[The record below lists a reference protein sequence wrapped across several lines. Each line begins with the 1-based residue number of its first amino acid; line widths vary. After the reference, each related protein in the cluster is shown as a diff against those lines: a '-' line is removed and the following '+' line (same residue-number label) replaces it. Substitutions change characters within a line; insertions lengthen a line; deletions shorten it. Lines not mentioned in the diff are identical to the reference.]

1 MTRKFSETR
10 RFLALYWPHLA
21 ADRWRRTNGAADS
34 LLVFTAKQRG
44 AMRIV
49 ATCEGARGLAGL
61 TLADARAREPDL
73 IAIDADPAGDLHL
86 LERIADGCDRYTP
99 MVALD
104 SEAGVTLDVTG
115 CGDAEAIADDA
126 ATRLAAAGWQVRHA
140 LAGTPEAAQALA
152 RYQTAPA
159 TDEGAAVRRLPIAA
173 LEADDDTELALRR
186 AGLKTIG
193 DLAAR
198 PSAPLVA
205 RFGADV
211 GDRLARLLG
220 KSDSRITPR
229 RAPPALVFERRFAEP
244 IARTDYALK
253 MLGELAA
260 EAEVALAERHMGGR
274 RYAARLYRSDGVARD
289 LSVEAS
295 LPMRGAKDVMRLFGE
310 RLDAL
315 ADPIDPGFGFDLI
328 RLAVP
333 LLEPMAPTQLQ
344 LEGGAVAEG
353 ELAALIDR
361 LSARAGKGKF
371 RRLRPRDSHIP
382 EQAVLALPAIDAPQP
397 ADWDVPEVG
406 EPPLRP
412 IHLFDPPQAI
422 DVIAEVPDGP
432 PHRFR
437 WRRGVHEVT
446 RFEGPERIAAQWW
459 KRDDNAGLTRDYYRV
474 EDARGRRFWIFRHG
488 LYGAER
494 VAPGWYMHG
503 LFA

>member
-1 MTRKFSETR
+1 MTRRFSETR

-34 LLVFTAKQRG
+34 PPNALLVFTAKQRG

-49 ATCEGARGLAGL
+49 ATCERGRGLAGL

-73 IAIDADPAGDLHL
+73 VVIDADPAGDLHL
-86 LERIADGCDRYTP
+86 FERIADGCDRYTP

-104 SEAGVTLDVTG
+104 SDTGVTLDVTG
-115 CGDAEAIADDA
+115 CGDAEAIADDV

-159 TDEGAAVRRLPIAA
+159 ADEAAAVRRLPIAA

-220 KSDSRITPR
+220 P
-229 RAPPALVFERRFAEP
+229 LE
-244 IARTDYALK
+244 

-382 EQAVLALPAIDAPQP
+382 EQAVLALPAIDAPQ
-397 ADWDVPEVG
+397 AIDWDAPEAG
-406 EPPLRP
+406 EPPSRP
-412 IHLFDPPQAI
+412 IHLFDPPQMI